1 MIRARSRRPS
11 LITSARP
18 THGSPTAPKA
28 STTAPAE
35 LVRQNLSEDY
45 MPKEYVIARNMVT
58 NPTLWS
64 EYAVKAGEEIK
75 KYGGTPIVPV
85 VRGKKPGGGGRAR
98 NVVIQLARFRPPRP
112 VTRCPT

>member
-1 MIRARSRRPS
+1 MIHARSRRPS

-18 THGSPTAPKA
+18 THDSSTAPKA

-45 MPKEYVIARNMVT
+45 MPKGYVIARIMVT

-64 EYAVKAGEEIK
+64 EYAVKAGEAIK
-75 KYGGTPIVPV
+75 KYGGTPIV
-85 VRGKKPGGGGRAR
+85 RGGRAE
-98 NVVIQLARFRPPRP
+98 VAEGEGPPRNARIEFGRFDP
-112 VTRCPT
+112 ARP